1 MRPKNI
7 LLLSRYQPQT
17 EHHERDSTFHQFAR
31 PLILA
36 VSIYVDESNDRQG
49 WGGSLG
55 NVSTIEELR
64 RESPGRNLHSEE
76 LGARGREKTIKEG
89 GSD

>member
-17 EHHERDSTFHQFAR
+17 EQHERDSTFYQFAR

-49 WGGSLG
+49 GGSLG
-55 NVSTIEELR
+55 NVGTLEELR
-64 RESPGRNLHSEE
+64 RESSGRNLHSEE